1 MGRATLKGILAQ
13 KLRLLLTGLAIVIGV
28 GFITGTYVFGDTMNK
43 AFDNL
48 FAGIY
53 SKTDVVV
60 RGTSIVSDEDR
71 PSFSEDVLARVPSS
85 SSRTATRSRPA
96 AAPPRAS
103 PGTPTTPSTRSRSWR
118 ASRPRARARC

>member
-1 MGRATLKGILAQ
+1 MWRATLKGILAQ
-13 KLRLLLTGLAIVIGV
+13 KLRLVLTGLAIVIGV
-28 GFITGTYVFGDTMNK
+28 GFISGTYIFGDTINK

-71 PSFSEDVLARVPSS
+71 PSFSEDVLARS
-85 SSRTATRSRPA
+85 A
-96 AAPPRAS
+96 AGQRIA
-103 PGTPTTPSTRSRSWR
+103 
-118 ASRPRARARC
+118 RPRLALDRRG